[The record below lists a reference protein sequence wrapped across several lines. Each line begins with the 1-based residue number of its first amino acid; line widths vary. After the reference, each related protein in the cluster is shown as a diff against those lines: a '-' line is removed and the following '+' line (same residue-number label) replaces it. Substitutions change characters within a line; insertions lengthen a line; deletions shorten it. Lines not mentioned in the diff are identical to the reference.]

1 MKSPHCCETGTA
13 VFGVQRRTTVNDL
26 RLKQTQTNSN
36 FFPPHQQIFFG
47 VCTNI
52 WGNQILISINPQM
65 GFQPLKLKYC
75 KPWSWN
81 GCEMSSMFP
90 KRHMFCFTRGSNLGG
105 HHMTITSFFISNS
118 AKSQKQTNKTLRQK
132 QQTRVRGFT
141 RRCSR
146 HHAQGWNQ
154 QPAYCANSVSRWC
167 GIIGCWAS
175 DWCGAA
181 WQAERRTA
189 PDLQDLVSG
198 KECRSRALIGRAPCR
213 SWGVVGSAVRGTAGG
228 GWGRRETVGERWK
241 QACWLF

>member
-1 MKSPHCCETGTA
+1 MAVRWVPRFQNDTCSASPEAPTLEDITWPS
-13 VFGVQRRTTVNDL
+13 L
-26 RLKQTQTNSN
+26 
-36 FFPPHQQIFFG
+36 P
-47 VCTNI
+47 
-52 WGNQILISINPQM
+52 
-65 GFQPLKLKYC
+65 
-75 KPWSWN
+75 
-81 GCEMSSMFP
+81 SSFLTP
-90 KRHMFCFTRGSNLGG
+90 
-105 HHMTITSFFISNS
+105 
-118 AKSQKQTNKTLRQK
+118 SQKQTNKTLRQK

>member
-1 MKSPHCCETGTA
+1 MAVRWVPCFQNDTCSASPEAPTLEDITWPSLPSSFLTLQKA
-13 VFGVQRRTTVNDL
+13 KN
-26 RLKQTQTNSN
+26 KQTKHSGKNN
-36 FFPPHQQIFFG
+36 KH
-47 VCTNI
+47 VCVVSPGGAVVI
-52 WGNQILISINPQM
+52 
-65 GFQPLKLKYC
+65 
-75 KPWSWN
+75 
-81 GCEMSSMFP
+81 MS
-90 KRHMFCFTRGSNLGG
+90 RGG
-105 HHMTITSFFISNS
+105 
-118 AKSQKQTNKTLRQK
+118 
-132 QQTRVRGFT
+132 
-141 RRCSR
+141 
-146 HHAQGWNQ
+146 NQ

-181 WQAERRTA
+181 WQAQRRTA